1 MPAFPLSLLDLVS
14 PYQLLGTTLGDWQAA
29 LGAIYV
35 DRYEATG
42 AAEGTTIRGVAK
54 FAVSA
59 RPVLDLPNARLTVTA
74 TAGGLH
80 PQDDPTRRDP
90 WIDIQDTQIA
100 FELFVPRAGSP
111 IIAAATG
118 VAATT
123 TDVFNVLDTLPIDMP
138 VSDYPGAQ
146 FTLDMLLTTVVLRP
160 PMLKGA
166 KLRESDGLLERD
178 PANTVVS
185 FTLPRLR
192 MQLSQDAAGVLA
204 FNLLSLGATSLD
216 DGSDLGTAELI
227 TMTPPYAFIGD
238 SNVVGFG
245 FRSAVLDLSNGY
257 TPPEVLAQFGYDE
270 NWTGLYL
277 PVVRLFVAP
286 HGMNDIAVSAGA
298 SNLLI
303 GLGNTPGITGDW
315 MRISACT
322 RAVSPRSRASA
333 SSPRSCAATAARPW
347 RTARTT

>member
-1 MPAFPLSLLDLVS
+1 MPALALSLLDLVS
-14 PYQLLGTTLGDWQAA
+14 PDQLLGTTLGDWQAA
-29 LGAIYV
+29 PGAIYV
-35 DRYEATG
+35 DHYEATG
-42 AAEGTTIRGVAK
+42 AAEGTTIRGVAR

-100 FELFVPRAGSP
+100 FELFVPRTGSP

-118 VAATT
+118 VPATA
-123 TDVFNVLDTLPIDMP
+123 TDVFNVIDTLPIDMP

-185 FTLPRLR
+185 FTLPKLR

-204 FNLLSLGATSLD
+204 FDILSLGRGQPRRRQRPRYGRTDHD
-216 DGSDLGTAELI
+216 D
-227 TMTPPYAFIGD
+227 
-238 SNVVGFG
+238 
-245 FRSAVLDLSNGY
+245 
-257 TPPEVLAQFGYDE
+257 
-270 NWTGLYL
+270 
-277 PVVRLFVAP
+277 AP
-286 HGMNDIAVSAGA
+286 LCLH
-298 SNLLI
+298 
-303 GLGNTPGITGDW
+303 
-315 MRISACT
+315 R
-322 RAVSPRSRASA
+322 RF
-333 SSPRSCAATAARPW
+333 
-347 RTARTT
+347 